1 MVKNM
6 PMFLA
11 EHSWVKEK
19 TPAMMKGIVD
29 FLLQLEAGVRPE
41 GVPETVTLCAVYTM
55 PGERAIC
62 IWEADHTETLEKMFV
77 ALLEILPAKTVVTP
91 MLQAY
96 PPGPGLY
103 AIMSQMM

>member
-1 MVKNM
+1 M
-6 PMFLA
+6 PMFVA

-19 TPAMMKGIVD
+19 TPTIMKAIVES
-29 FLLQLEAGVRPE
+29 LMQLGAGVQPT
-41 GVPETVTLCAVYTM
+41 GWPETVKLCAVYTM

-77 ALLEILPAKTVVTP
+77 ALLDILPAKTVVTP

-96 PPGPGLY
+96 PPSPSLY